1 MNLDRKNRQF
11 ARSLFKLSLEEG
23 RVSESRV
30 SEILEWVDRHKPHQA
45 TALLREYLRLITT
58 EINRSIARVEHAG
71 DLAPD
76 ALQKISAIFSQR
88 YGRPIEATPVPS
100 PDLIAG
106 LKIRIGCDVYENSI
120 ASQLAA
126 LESTNL

>member
-1 MNLDRKNRQF
+1 MSLDKKTRQF
-11 ARSLFKLSLEEG
+11 VRNLFKLSLEDG

-30 SEILEWVDRHKPHQA
+30 SEILAWVDKEKPRHGP
-45 TALLREYLRLITT
+45 TLLREYLRLITT
-58 EINRSIARVEHAG
+58 EINKSVARIEHAG
-71 DLAPD
+71 DLAPG
-76 ALQKISAIFSQR
+76 ALSKIAETFSER
-88 YGRPIEATPVPS
+88 YGRPIETTAVAN

-126 LESTNL
+126 LESTNP

>member
-1 MNLDRKNRQF
+1 MNLDKKTRRF
-11 ARSLFKLSLEEG
+11 ARSLFKLSLEDG

-30 SEILEWVDRHKPHQA
+30 SEILAWVDQQRPRQA

-58 EINRSIARVEHAG
+58 EINRGIARVEHAG

-76 ALQKISAIFSQR
+76 SLHQISASFSQR
-88 YGRPIEATPVPS
+88 YGRPIEATS
-100 PDLIAG
+100 TINPDLIAG

>member
-1 MNLDRKNRQF
+1 MDLDKKTRRF
-11 ARSLFKLSLEEG
+11 ARSLFKLSLEDG

-30 SEILEWVDRHKPHQA
+30 SEILAWVGQQRPRQA

-58 EINRSIARVEHAG
+58 EINRGIARVEHAG
-71 DLAPD
+71 DLSPD
-76 ALQKISAIFSQR
+76 SLRQISASFSQR
-88 YGRPIEATPVPS
+88 YGRPIEATS
-100 PDLIAG
+100 TINPDLIAG

>member
-1 MNLDRKNRQF
+1 MKLDKKTRQF

-23 RVSESRV
+23 RVSEPRV
-30 SEILEWVDRHKPHQA
+30 SEILEWVDRQKPYQA

-58 EINRSIARVEHAG
+58 EINLSIARVEHAG

-76 ALQKISAIFSQR
+76 TLSQISEAFSQR
-88 YGRPIEATPVPS
+88 YGRAIDATSVPN
-100 PDLIAG
+100 PGLIAG

-120 ASQLAA
+120 ASQLAE
-126 LESTNL
+126 LESANL

>member
-1 MNLDRKNRQF
+1 MNLDKKPRRF
-11 ARSLFKLSLEEG
+11 ARSLFKLSLEDG

-30 SEILEWVDRHKPHQA
+30 SEILGWVDEEKPRRA

-58 EINRSIARVEHAG
+58 EINQNIARVEHAG
-71 DLAPD
+71 DLGPD
-76 ALQKISAIFSQR
+76 TLRQISETFSQR
-88 YGRPIEATPVPS
+88 YGRSIEATSVPN

-126 LESTNL
+126 LESTNF

>member
-1 MNLDRKNRQF
+1 MSLDKKTRQF
-11 ARSLFKLSLEEG
+11 VRNLFKLSLEDG

-30 SEILEWVDRHKPHQA
+30 SEILAWVDKEKPRHA
-45 TALLREYLRLITT
+45 TTVLREYLRLITT
-58 EINRSIARVEHAG
+58 EINRSVARIEHAG
-71 DLAPD
+71 DLSPD
-76 ALQKISAIFSQR
+76 TLSKIAETFSKQ
-88 YGRPIEATPVPS
+88 YGRPIETTAVAN

-126 LESTNL
+126 LESTNP